1 MGLRVAIIGAG
12 MGGLACAAAL
22 LRQGAKVTIYEQ
34 ASTFKRIG
42 AGIQMTPN
50 AVKALRGLGLEEAL
64 RDVAFEAAV
73 GHNREAASGD
83 VTNII
88 ELGGRIVER
97 CGAPLLTL
105 HRGDLH
111 SVLLSG
117 VPDGVIRMNHRLA
130 SFEQAGGAVQLR
142 FDNGHEVEADV
153 VIAADGVHSVVREQ
167 MFGPEAPR
175 FTGRVA
181 YRATFPAALIGD
193 LKIDDRCKWWG
204 ADRHIVIYYTTRQRS
219 EIYFVTSTPEPDFNL
234 ESWST
239 KGDLGE
245 LRAAYAGFHPTVR
258 AVLEA
263 CPEVHKWALVVREP
277 LPHWHEGHVALLGD
291 ACHPMTPYMAQG
303 AASAIEDAVIL
314 SRCLEGIAPD
324 AIESALARYHATRFP
339 RATAIQQTSAQNNWM
354 KEKTDFDWV
363 YGHNVWSQDLA

>member
-22 LRQGAKVTIYEQ
+22 KAQGADVTVYEQ
-34 ASTFKRIG
+34 ATQFKRIG

-50 AVKALRGLGLEEAL
+50 AVKALRGLGLENAL
-64 RDVAFEAAV
+64 REVAFEAEL
-73 GHNREAASGD
+73 GHNREASSSEI
-83 VTNII
+83 TNVI
-88 ELGGRIVER
+88 ELGSRIVER
-97 CGAPLLTL
+97 CNAPLLTL

-117 VPDGVIRMNHRLA
+117 VPQEIIRMNHRLV
-130 SFEQAGGAVQLR
+130 SYKQQSDVVQLR
-142 FDNGHEVEADV
+142 FGNGVEVEADV
-153 VIAADGVHSVVREQ
+153 VIAADGVHSLIREQ
-167 MFGPEAPR
+167 MLGPEAPR

-181 YRATFPAALIGD
+181 YRATFPASLIGD

-204 ADRHIVIYYTTRQRS
+204 ADRHIVIYYTTRTRS
-219 EIYFVTSTPEPDFNL
+219 EIYFVTSTPEPDYNL

-245 LRAAYAGFHPTVR
+245 LRAAYADFHPTVR
-258 AVLEA
+258 GVLEA

-277 LPHWHEGHVALLGD
+277 LPRWHEGHVALLGD

-314 SRCLEGIAPD
+314 SRCLKGVSREGIGA
-324 AIESALARYHATRFP
+324 ALTRYHATRFP

-363 YGHNVWSQDLA
+363 YGHDVWSQDLT

>member
-22 LRQGAKVTIYEQ
+22 KAQGADVSVYEQ
-34 ASTFKRIG
+34 ATQFKRIG

-50 AVKALRGLGLEEAL
+50 AVKALRGLGLEKAL
-64 RDVAFEAAV
+64 RDVAFEAEL
-73 GHNREAASGD
+73 GHNRDAASGEI
-83 VTNII
+83 TNII
-88 ELGGRIVER
+88 ELGARIVER
-97 CGAPLLTL
+97 CSAPLLTL

-117 VPDGVIRMNHRLA
+117 VPQEVIRMNHRLVA
-130 SFEQAGGAVQLR
+130 FDQQGGVVQLR
-142 FDNGHEVEADV
+142 FSNGVAVEADL
-153 VIAADGVHSVVREQ
+153 VIAADGVHSLIREQ
-167 MFGPEAPR
+167 MLGAEAPR

-193 LKIDDRCKWWG
+193 LQIDDRCKWWG
-204 ADRHIVIYYTTRQRS
+204 TDRHIVIYYTTRMRS
-219 EIYFVTSTPEPDFNL
+219 EIYFVTSTPEPDYNL

-263 CPEVHKWALVVREP
+263 CPDVHKWALVVREP
-277 LPHWHEGHVALLGD
+277 LPRWHDGHIALLGD

-314 SRCLEGIAPD
+314 SRCLKGVTQNGIVV
-324 AIESALARYHATRFP
+324 ALARYHATRFP

-354 KEKTDFDWV
+354 KDKTDFDWV
-363 YGHNVWSQDLA
+363 YGHDVWSQDLA